1 MGDRANANGNGAQPD
16 EELTMKDYCFPKNN
30 AGFGSSVV
38 GPEIGANNFE
48 IKPVLITLIQ
58 NTVQFTG
65 FPNEDPNQHL
75 TDFLEACN
83 LVKFNNVPSD
93 AIRLRLFKYSLRDK
107 AKAWLQSQ
115 EAGSITTWEELKKA
129 FLQKYFPMA
138 KSAKLRNEIS
148 GFRQFDQEP
157 LYEAWE
163 RYKDALRRC
172 PQHQLPKWMIVQTFY
187 NGLHPNTRTMIDA
200 ASGGSMNNKKPAEV
214 YELIEAMASNNYERG
229 SDYLKKG
236 AGVIDVDEVTS
247 LKAQVA
253 AMQKQMAKMQVNAVQ
268 SQVCE
273 LCAGNHATQDCQVG
287 NPFNQA

>member
-1 MGDRANANGNGAQPD
+1 MNISYSGLSKDQELIPDDPSFERTLASIRREARRKKKMGDRANANGNGAQPD
-16 EELTMKDYCFPKNN
+16 EEMTMRDYCFPNNN

-38 GPEIGANNFE
+38 GPTIAANNFK
-48 IKPVLITLIQ
+48 IKPALITLIQ

-75 TDFLEACN
+75 TDFLEACD

-148 GFRQFDQEP
+148 
-157 LYEAWE
+157 
-163 RYKDALRRC
+163 
-172 PQHQLPKWMIVQTFY
+172 
-187 NGLHPNTRTMIDA
+187 
-200 ASGGSMNNKKPAEV
+200 
-214 YELIEAMASNNYERG
+214 
-229 SDYLKKG
+229 
-236 AGVIDVDEVTS
+236 
-247 LKAQVA
+247 
-253 AMQKQMAKMQVNAVQ
+253 
-268 SQVCE
+268 
-273 LCAGNHATQDCQVG
+273 
-287 NPFNQA
+287 